1 MEYLDV
7 LWWLCPGLFIAG
19 LVDAIGGGGGLI
31 SIPLYMMAGLPIRTV
46 YGCNRFQYFV
56 GSTATAWRFSKDG
69 FLDFKAAVLSGV
81 GAALGAV
88 AGIRI
93 VYLLTDEQ
101 VRTLLLIALPLAAI
115 FSVFGKKLWGHTA
128 LRCDFSSRRNQLI
141 LFLCG
146 FFVGVYDGVIG
157 PPGTTIS
164 IMLLSYFLKYDPRT
178 ASANSRFVLMGS
190 TFVASVIY
198 FLNGSIL
205 WQIALPCTIA
215 NLVGSYLGT
224 SIAVKRG
231 PGLVR
236 YVAIIVVL
244 LYVGKTFLETI
255 L

>member
-69 FLDFKAAVLSGV
+69 FLDVKAAVLSGV

-115 FSVFGKKLWGHTA
+115 FSVFGKKLWGHTN
-128 LRCDFSSRRNQLI
+128 LRCDFSSRRNHLL
-141 LFLCG
+141 LFFCG

-164 IMLLSYFLKYDPRT
+164 IMLLSYFL
-178 ASANSRFVLMGS
+178 
-190 TFVASVIY
+190 
-198 FLNGSIL
+198 NGSIL
-205 WQIALPCTIA
+205 WQIALPCTVA

-224 SIAVKRG
+224 GIAVKRG

-244 LYVGKTFLETI
+244 LYVGKIFLETF